1 MSKAKKAAYAAKQRE
16 EAASA
21 TTRELTPLTESASTP
36 KMAKKAR
43 TRKQSRGK

>member
-1 MSKAKKAAYAAKQRE
+1 MSKAKKAAYAAKQKAAA

-21 TTRELTPLTESASTP
+21 RQLTPLGESAPMPKTP
-36 KMAKKAR
+36 KKVS